1 MVLHPEIW
9 GPKYWFFLYTI
20 ALTYP
25 LSPNDVSKKKYYDF
39 FQNFPLF
46 IPDPK
51 IGNTFSQF
59 LDYYPVTPYL
69 DSRESMIKW
78 VHFIHNKINIY
89 LGKPEV
95 TYYDAMNKYYENY
108 KLKEVK
114 KKEERENKHKFVFG
128 SIVFALISLIIFLY
142 FKK

>member
-1 MVLHPEIW
+1 MSLNPEIW

-39 FQNFPLF
+39 IQNFPLF
-46 IPDPK
+46 IPNSE
-51 IGNTFSQF
+51 ISNTFSQF

-69 DSRESMIKW
+69 DSRESMLKW

-108 KLKEVK
+108 KLKQVK
-114 KKEERENKHKFVFG
+114 KIEEREYKHKYIFSSTVFV
-128 SIVFALISLIIFLY
+128 LISLIIFLY